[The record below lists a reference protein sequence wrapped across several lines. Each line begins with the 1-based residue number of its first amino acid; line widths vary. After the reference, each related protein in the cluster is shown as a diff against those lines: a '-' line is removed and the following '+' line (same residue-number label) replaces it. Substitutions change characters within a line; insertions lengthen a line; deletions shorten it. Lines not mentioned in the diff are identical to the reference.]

1 MKIYD
6 NNLTYLDI
14 NEAKRLLKNGYV
26 LSSNED
32 SKRHIFIYENNVIN
46 IYSSS
51 YKISLSLTN
60 FIENYKDFKFTL
72 IDVKENEN
80 ALDLLKDEQYYS
92 KIQKKQ

>member
-32 SKRHIFIYENNVIN
+32 SKRHIFIYENNEIRW
-46 IYSSS
+46 Y
-51 YKISLSLTN
+51 
-60 FIENYKDFKFTL
+60 
-72 IDVKENEN
+72 
-80 ALDLLKDEQYYS
+80 
-92 KIQKKQ
+92 